1 MENCI
6 CIDMYTSTGQTHV
19 KHFVKPS
26 VAVTVCQQGRGDGTQ
41 CNEAYLSI
49 VAQIHIARFDF

>member
-1 MENCI
+1 
-6 CIDMYTSTGQTHV
+6 MYTSTGQTHV

-26 VAVTVCQQGRGDGTQ
+26 VTVTVCQQGRGDGTQ